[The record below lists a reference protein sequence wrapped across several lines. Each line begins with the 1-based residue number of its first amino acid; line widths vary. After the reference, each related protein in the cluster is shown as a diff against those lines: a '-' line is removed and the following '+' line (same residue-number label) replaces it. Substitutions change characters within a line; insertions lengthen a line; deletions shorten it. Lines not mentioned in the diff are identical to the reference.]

1 MAFRIVADPGQ
12 LEQLAKAAGLVKSNV
27 KKELRIAMN
36 KTLKLVASNIAKIV
50 TEELNTTQKVIKK
63 SLRSKQAKSLD
74 DKGVMTIK
82 AWAIGESSQP
92 DEKRRL
98 SLRHFKPRQNAKGV
112 SVKISKKK
120 KQRVFIPGAFMGSRP
135 GVLRDKWQ
143 GDVYARQGTKRL
155 PIFKKSGPSIWG
167 VYVKSGKHGE
177 VKTTAR
183 IALSKQIESRIRFL
197 TLKSQGK
204 I

>member
-36 KTLKLVASNIAKIV
+36 ETLKLVASKVAKIV

-63 SLRSKQAKSLD
+63 SLRSKKAKSFD

-98 SLRHFKPRQNAKGV
+98 SLRHFKPRQSGKGV
-112 SVKISKKK
+112 AAKISKKRG
-120 KQRVFIPGAFMGSRP
+120 RVFIPGAFMGPRP

-143 GDVYARQGTKRL
+143 KDVYARQGTKRL

-167 VYVKSGKHGE
+167 VYVNSGKDAE
-177 VKTTAR
+177 VRTTAR
-183 IALSKQIESRIRFL
+183 IALSKQMERRIRFL